1 MASSLSVLQR
11 VISVVREIAHKEI
24 MPRYLQVER
33 IYKADGSFYTAADL
47 AAQESLLEELH
58 KISPIAMLGEE
69 MPEAQQQERWET
81 SQGEVWSIDPIDG
94 TSNFM
99 NGLPYFAVSVALMR
113 AGRSV
118 LGVVYNPATD
128 EMFYA
133 EQGKGA
139 FLNGQALPLSR
150 HSAAKPSLNRA
161 IANVDLK
168 RLDHKLAMAIVT
180 QPPYA
185 SQRNYG
191 ACTLE
196 WCYTAA
202 GYFDLYLHGGQK
214 PWDYAAGCLILEEA
228 GGHRCT
234 LHENDYWGSYPW
246 RRSVIGALDR
256 DLFIQW
262 RDWVRTHA

>member
-1 MASSLSVLQR
+1 MANSLSVLQR
-11 VISVVREIAHKEI
+11 VVSAVREVAHKEI

-47 AAQESLLEELH
+47 AAQESLLEKLH
-58 KISPIAMLGEE
+58 EILPVAMLGEE
-69 MPEAQQQERWET
+69 MSESQQLERWEA
-81 SQGEVWSIDPIDG
+81 SHGEVWSIDPIDG

-99 NGLPYFAVSVALMR
+99 NGLPYFAISVALMR

-133 EQGKGA
+133 EQKKGA

-150 HSAAKPSLNRA
+150 RKITLNKA
-161 IANVDLK
+161 IANVDFK
-168 RLDHKLAMAIVT
+168 RLNHKLAMEIVT
-180 QPPYA
+180 HPPYA

-228 GGHRCT
+228 GGYRCT
-234 LHENDYWGSYPW
+234 LDEDDYWESYPW
-246 RRSVIGALDR
+246 RRSVIGALDQ

-262 RDWVRTHA
+262 RDWIRTRA

>member
-1 MASSLSVLQR
+1 LSVLEQ
-11 VISVVREIAHKEI
+11 VITAVKEVAREEVT
-24 MPRYLQVER
+24 PRYLRVER
-33 IYKADGSFYTAADL
+33 IYKADGSFYTEADM
-47 AAQESLLEELH
+47 AAQTSLLDKLH
-58 KISPIAMLGEE
+58 NIYPAAMIGEE
-69 MPEAQQQERWET
+69 MTDMQQLAQWDAGQE
-81 SQGEVWSIDPIDG
+81 GLWSIDPIDG

-99 NGLPYFAVSVALMR
+99 NGLPYFAISVALMR
-113 AGRSV
+113 EGRSV

-128 EMFYA
+128 ELFYA

-139 FLNGQALPLSR
+139 FLNGKALPLSR
-150 HSAAKPSLNRA
+150 RKISLHSA

-168 RLDHKLAMAIVT
+168 RLERKLAEAIIAA
-180 QPPYA
+180 PPYA

-228 GGHRCT
+228 GGNRCS
-234 LHENDYWGSYPW
+234 LDKDDYWSGPPW
-246 RRSVIGALDR
+246 SRSVIAACDH

-262 RDWVRTHA
+262 RDWLRLHIS

>member
-1 MASSLSVLQR
+1 
-11 VISVVREIAHKEI
+11 

-33 IYKADGSFYTAADL
+33 IYKADGSFYTEADL
-47 AAQESLLEELH
+47 AAQTSLLEKLH
-58 KISPIAMLGEE
+58 GIYPVAMIGEE
-69 MPEAQQQERWET
+69 MTDSQQQAQW
-81 SQGEVWSIDPIDG
+81 QAGEEGIWSIDPIDG

-113 AGRSV
+113 EGRSI

-128 EMFYA
+128 ELFYA
-133 EQGKGA
+133 ERGKGA
-139 FLNGQALPLSR
+139 FLNGQALPLSKR
-150 HSAAKPSLNRA
+150 KIPLYSA
-161 IANVDLK
+161 IANVDFK
-168 RLDHKLAMAIVT
+168 RLNRKLAAEIVAA
-180 QPPYA
+180 PPYA

-191 ACTLE
+191 TCTLE

-234 LHENDYWGSYPW
+234 LDADDYWSSEPW
-246 RRSVIGALDR
+246 RRSVIAALDQE
-256 DLFIQW
+256 LFAQW
-262 RDWVRTHA
+262 RDWIRSHIAKTAI

>member
-139 FLNGQALPLSR
+139 FLNGKALPLSR
-150 HSAAKPSLNRA
+150 RKIPLNKA
-161 IANVDLK
+161 IVNIDFK
-168 RLDHKLAMAIVT
+168 RLDRKLAIEIVSK
-180 QPPYA
+180 PPYS

-191 ACTLE
+191 TCTLE

-202 GYFDLYLHGGQK
+202 GYFDLYLH
-214 PWDYAAGCLILEEA
+214 
-228 GGHRCT
+228 
-234 LHENDYWGSYPW
+234 
-246 RRSVIGALDR
+246 
-256 DLFIQW
+256 
-262 RDWVRTHA
+262 